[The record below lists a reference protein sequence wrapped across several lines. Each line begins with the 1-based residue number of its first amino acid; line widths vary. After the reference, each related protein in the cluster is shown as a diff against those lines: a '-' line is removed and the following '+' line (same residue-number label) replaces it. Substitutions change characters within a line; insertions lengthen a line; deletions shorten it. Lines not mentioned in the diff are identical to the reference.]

1 MKLLIDT
8 HILLWMIGDPE
19 RLFPTAAAAAAV
31 VDPGNEVFVSAVS
44 AWEIATKRA
53 LGRLRFPLE
62 RWDTLLTEM
71 GVDVLNLTPGHA
83 IAAGDLPRHHDD
95 PFDRAL
101 VAQARVEGMTLVS
114 ADPAVARYGVPVIS

>member
-19 RLFPTAAAAAAV
+19 RLSPAAAAAV

-44 AWEIATKRA
+44 AWEIAIKRA

-62 RWDTLLTEM
+62 RWDTLLTQM

-83 IAAGDLPRHHDD
+83 IAAGDLPT
-95 PFDRAL
+95 P
-101 VAQARVEGMTLVS
+101 
-114 ADPAVARYGVPVIS
+114 P